1 MFFNFLVTTA
11 MRAVAL
17 FAPII
22 IKGFSC
28 FREVSRALCS
38 RTIDGRDI
46 ENGFRGVEDFIRE
59 NWKSSSF
66 ESNVDENPAA
76 LSDTI
81 GSSGARGG
89 SEGYNYQ
96 TSCAKQKFIDEVRN
110 DAARILEILH
120 QDGPGFDAKPVLNDL
135 GIRVSG
141 LLVREVLFGILKTI
155 NYANR
160 NRCAKLG
167 YKFFVW
173 SGEQD
178 NYRHT
183 VNAYHIMMQ
192 IFSESEEFKAMWR
205 LVDEMIEKGYPT
217 TARTFNILICA
228 CGEVALARK
237 VVERFIKSKTF
248 NYRPFKHSFNA
259 ILLSLLTQ
267 NQYRLIE
274 WVYQQML
281 VEGHSPDVLT
291 YNIIMCAKF
300 RLGKL
305 DQFHRLLD
313 EMGRNG
319 FSPDLHTFNLLLH
332 VLGKGDK
339 PIAALKLLNHM
350 REVGVDPSVLH
361 FTTLI
366 DGLSRAGNL
375 DACLYFFDEMMK
387 HGCRPD
393 VVTYTVM
400 ITGYVVAGELDKARK
415 MFDQMFEKGQLPNVF
430 TYNSMIRGLCMVGK
444 FDEAW
449 LMLKEM
455 GSKGCNPNFLVYTTM
470 LSYLWNAR
478 KMDEAQ
484 EVVKHMVERGD
495 YVHLL
500 GKIKRYRRC

>member
-1 MFFNFLVTTA
+1 M
-11 MRAVAL
+11 
-17 FAPII
+17 
-22 IKGFSC
+22 
-28 FREVSRALCS
+28 
-38 RTIDGRDI
+38 
-46 ENGFRGVEDFIRE
+46 
-59 NWKSSSF
+59 
-66 ESNVDENPAA
+66 
-76 LSDTI
+76 
-81 GSSGARGG
+81 
-89 SEGYNYQ
+89 
-96 TSCAKQKFIDEVRN
+96 SCAKHNFIGQVRN
-110 DAARILEILH
+110 DAVRILEILH
-120 QDGPGFDAKPVLNDL
+120 QDGPGFDAEPVLNDL
-135 GIRVSG
+135 SG
-141 LLVREVLFGILKTI
+141 LLVREVFFGILKTK

-167 YKFFVW
+167 YKFFVL
-173 SGEQD
+173 SNEQD

-183 VNAYHIMMQ
+183 VNDYHIMMQ

-205 LVDEMIEKGYPT
+205 MVDEMIEQGYPT

-228 CGEVALARK
+228 CGEVALASR
-237 VVERFIKSKTF
+237 VAERFIKSKTF

-259 ILLSLLTQ
+259 ILHSLLTH
-267 NQYRLIE
+267 NQYILIE

-281 VEGHSPDVLT
+281 VEGHSPDVLI
-291 YNIIMCAKF
+291 YNIITCAKF

-305 DQFHRLLD
+305 DQFRRLLD
-313 EMGRNG
+313 EKGRNW
-319 FSPDLHTFNLLLH
+319 FSPDFDTFNLLLH

-350 REVGVDPSVLH
+350 KEGGGVDPSVLQ

-366 DGLSRAGNL
+366 DGLRRAGNM

-387 HGCRPD
+387 HVCRPD
-393 VVTYTVM
+393 VVTYTVV

-415 MFDQMFEKGQLPNVF
+415 MFDEMFGKGAITQCI
-430 TYNSMIRGLCMVGK
+430 TYNSMICGLCMVGK

-449 LMLKEM
+449 LTLKEM
-455 GSKGCNPNFLVYTTM
+455 GSKGSDCNLNFLVYTTI
-470 LSYLWNAR
+470 LSNLRIAR